1 MFTFKKYSIFIILV
15 MLGSCSKLC
24 TRAHID
30 MTPEEVVEAYLN
42 QAFNMTNVSQRVD
55 LMKYTRGPLRSS
67 IEAAS
72 DQTIKEA
79 YIDKRYLLERYSI
92 VERRDR
98 TPRETEITFE
108 TVYKQL
114 AKDGPDDSLE
124 SSEIPTVT
132 TENTVSVIRDSKIW
146 YINDVLNKKSS
157 FDFPITQ
164 DSEIKVKAP

>member
-1 MFTFKKYSIFIILV
+1 MFAVKKYSTLLLLIMI
-15 MLGSCSKLC
+15 GSCSKLC
-24 TRAHID
+24 TPAHID
-30 MTPEEVVEAYLN
+30 MNPEQVVEAYLN

-79 YIDKRYLLERYSI
+79 YIDKRYMLERYSI

-114 AKDGPDDSLE
+114 EKDGSDDE
-124 SSEIPTVT
+124 SAPNSVPTVT

-157 FDFPITQ
+157 FDFPISQ